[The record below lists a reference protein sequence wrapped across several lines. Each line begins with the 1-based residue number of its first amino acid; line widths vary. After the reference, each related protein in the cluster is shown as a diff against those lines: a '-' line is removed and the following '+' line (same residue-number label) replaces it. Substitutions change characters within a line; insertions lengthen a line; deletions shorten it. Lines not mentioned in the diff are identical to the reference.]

1 MLLRDSSKVLSIRKE
16 GDLVAVVDKQFPK
29 EKVLVSELKLKIG
42 IDQIYHIHIREARLY
57 SAPTRST
64 RRTFGADAMK
74 IWREWLQSTTA
85 RGIFG

>member
-42 IDQIYHIHIREARLY
+42 FDLIYHIHIRESRLY

-64 RRTFGADAMK
+64 RRHFGDDAVK
-74 IWREWLQSTTA
+74 IWREWIQSTTA

>member
-16 GDLVAVVDKQFPK
+16 GDLVAVVDRQFPK

-42 IDQIYHIHIREARLY
+42 FNLIYHIHIRESRLC

-64 RRTFGADAMK
+64 KRYFGDDAMK
-74 IWREWLQSTTA
+74 IWREWIQSTTA